1 MKKNL
6 SKDEILKAVRKQLYV
21 CLVLLLIVFWGFL
34 SLSNQINELNHDVTT
49 MKHELDYAKGKI
61 EELEK
66 NK

>member
-1 MKKNL
+1 
-6 SKDEILKAVRKQLYV
+6 VRKQLYV
-21 CLVLLLIVFWGFL
+21 SLVLLLIVFWGFL

-49 MKHELDYAKGKI
+49 MKHELDYAKGRI